1 MAKVS
6 KRSAIDEQTK
16 RLATSF
22 IDGIINKDKKSANNA
37 LKEMVN
43 NRISAKIK
51 KVARTEEL
59 I

>member
-6 KRSAIDEQTK
+6 KKSAIDEQTK
-16 RLATSF
+16 RLATAF
-22 IDGIINKDKKSANNA
+22 IDGIINKDKKSATSA

-43 NRISAKIK
+43 NRISAKIR

>member
-6 KRSAIDEQTK
+6 KNNTIDEKTK
-16 RLATSF
+16 LLATAF
-22 IDGIINKDKKSANNA
+22 IDGVINKDKKSATNA

-43 NRISAKIK
+43 NRISAKIR

>member
-1 MAKVS
+1 MAKTF
-6 KRSAIDEQTK
+6 KKNIIDERTK
-16 RLATSF
+16 QLATSF

-43 NRISAKIK
+43 NRISAKIR

>member
-1 MAKVS
+1 MGKIS
-6 KRSAIDEQTK
+6 KKNIIDEKTK

-22 IDGIINKDKKSANNA
+22 IDGIINKDKKSASNA

-43 NRISAKIK
+43 NRISAKIRR
-51 KVARTEEL
+51 VARTEEL

>member
-6 KRSAIDEQTK
+6 KKNIIDEQTK
-16 RLATSF
+16 RLATAF

-43 NRISAKIK
+43 NRISAKIQ

>member
-1 MAKVS
+1 MAKTF
-6 KRSAIDEQTK
+6 KKNIIDERTK
-16 RLATSF
+16 HLATSF
-22 IDGIINKDKKSANNA
+22 IDSIINKDKKSANNA

-43 NRISAKIK
+43 NRISAKIQ

>member
-1 MAKVS
+1 MGKIS
-6 KRSAIDEQTK
+6 KKNIIDEKTK

-22 IDGIINKDKKSANNA
+22 IDGIINKDKKSAANA

-43 NRISAKIK
+43 NRISAKIR

>member
-6 KRSAIDEQTK
+6 KKNMIDERTK
-16 RLATSF
+16 QLAASF
-22 IDGIINKDKKSANNA
+22 IDSIVNKDKKSANNA

-43 NRISAKIK
+43 NRISAKIR

>member
-1 MAKVS
+1 MAKTF
-6 KRSAIDEQTK
+6 KKNIIDERTK
-16 RLATSF
+16 QLATSF

-43 NRISAKIK
+43 NRISAKIQ

>member
-1 MAKVS
+1 MAKTF
-6 KRSAIDEQTK
+6 KKNIIDERTK
-16 RLATSF
+16 HLATSF

-43 NRISAKIK
+43 NRISAKIQ